1 MDPNEFDAVLEAA
14 RAGNEWAWSR
24 LYGELAGPVL
34 GYLRVRGAAE
44 PEDLLGEVFLQVAR
58 NLKSFSG
65 DVAGFRSWVFTIAH
79 RRMIDARRA
88 FGRRALD
95 LDTDWESGPLQDP
108 ELIVMNRLTEERIA
122 ATIDRLVPDQR
133 DVLLLRIM
141 GGITVEEVAIILGK
155 TIGAVKALQRRAL
168 QTIKRNVSEPVPI

>member
-1 MDPNEFDAVLEAA
+1 VLEAA
-14 RAGNEWAWSR
+14 RAGDEWAWSR

-58 NLKSFSG
+58 NLSSFSG
-65 DVAGFRSWVFTIAH
+65 DATGFRSWIFTIAH
-79 RRMIDARRA
+79 RRMIDERRA
-88 FGRRALD
+88 SGRRRLELVVD
-95 LDTDWESGPLQDP
+95 RESGPSQDP
-108 ELIVMNRLTEERIA
+108 ALIVMDRLTEERIA
-122 ATIDRLVPDQR
+122 ATLQCLVPDQR

-168 QTIKRNVSEPVPI
+168 QAIKRNVSQPVPI

>member
-1 MDPNEFDAVLEAA
+1 MLEAA
-14 RAGNEWAWSR
+14 RAGDEWAWSR

-58 NLKSFSG
+58 NLSSFSG
-65 DVAGFRSWVFTIAH
+65 DATGFRSWIFTIAH
-79 RRMIDARRA
+79 RRMIDERRA
-88 FGRRALD
+88 SGRRRLELVVD
-95 LDTDWESGPLQDP
+95 RESGPSQDP
-108 ELIVMNRLTEERIA
+108 ALIVMDRLTEERIA
-122 ATIDRLVPDQR
+122 ATLQCLVPDQR

-168 QTIKRNVSEPVPI
+168 QAIKRNVSQPVPI

>member
-1 MDPNEFDAVLEAA
+1 MLEAA
-14 RAGNEWAWSR
+14 RAGDEWAWSR

-58 NLKSFSG
+58 NLGSFSG
-65 DVAGFRSWVFTIAH
+65 DATGFRSWIFTIAH
-79 RRMIDARRA
+79 RRMIDERRA
-88 FGRRALD
+88 SGRRPLELVVD
-95 LDTDWESGPLQDP
+95 RESGPSQDP
-108 ELIVMNRLTEERIA
+108 ALIVMDRLTEERIA
-122 ATIDRLVPDQR
+122 ATLECLVPDQR